1 MYNSFKSL
9 TPELDQEIN
18 FENDIHIRYWWRIF
32 ITSSNIHE
40 TSIKCMFGTYGVSVK
55 ETSLDEYRYL
65 SLIKSE
71 GKNKLVK
78 INLLSTTANAIE
90 LHLDH
95 VYY

>member
-1 MYNSFKSL
+1 
-9 TPELDQEIN
+9 
-18 FENDIHIRYWWRIF
+18 
-32 ITSSNIHE
+32 
-40 TSIKCMFGTYGVSVK
+40 MFGTYGVSVK

-78 INLLSTTANAIE
+78 RNLLSTTANAIE